1 MTHSELDTRDK
12 NFELHS
18 LAQYVGQWLSLDF
31 TIMSET
37 YPAPKG
43 GASLVLSFRMQKKVV
58 LILGSGSLAA
68 FRAFA
73 CLEAD
78 SFVII
83 LAKGGPSS
91 ACDELR
97 WRAQQNQV
105 SFVDWDTLPAAEDD
119 SVTLNQF
126 LSKAPRISLAM
137 VTDTVAIGNRRSYLS
152 AQKLY
157 EVFKSHHIPV
167 NMPDMPDLCDFSFTS
182 THRFEHHETGEKT
195 PLQIGVTTNG
205 YGCRLAS
212 RLRREIVTK
221 LPREIGAAV
230 EKVGKMR
237 NMALTNGDDQVEKA
251 DSTLEEGNCKVY
263 SLNNSC

>member
-1 MTHSELDTRDK
+1 
-12 NFELHS
+12 
-18 LAQYVGQWLSLDF
+18 
-31 TIMSET
+31 MSET

-43 GASLVLSFRMQKKVV
+43 GASLVLSFRMHKKVV

-78 SFVII
+78 SSVII

-91 ACDELR
+91 ACDEIR
-97 WRAQQNQV
+97 WRTQQNQV
-105 SFVDWDTLPAAEDD
+105 SFVDWDTLPGAPESNDD
-119 SVTLNQF
+119 IITLNQF
-126 LSKAPRISLAM
+126 LSTAPRIALAM
-137 VTDTVAIGNRRSYLS
+137 VTDTVAIGNRRSYPS
-152 AQKLY
+152 AHKLY
-157 EVFKSHHIPV
+157 EVFKSHHIHV

-237 NMALTNGDDQVEKA
+237 NVALTNGNDRVEKG
-251 DSTLEEGNCKVY
+251 DSTLEEGNYKDT
-263 SLNNSC
+263 S